1 MRLYFLIVTHT
12 LMALS
17 ALEQLKAAAS
27 MSLQKHEVELPNG
40 EIFAFWSKPLTIG
53 ERQKANKEAKSD
65 DVNELALRLLINKAR
80 TEDGAP
86 MFAPGQYAELKNA
99 VSEKVLEPVLL
110 ALLGAV
116 TEEEEEEVDVS
127 PKDSKTTSR
136 KTAN

>member
-1 MRLYFLIVTHT
+1 
-12 LMALS
+12 MALS

-40 EIFAFWSKPLTIG
+40 EVFSFWSKPLTIG

-116 TEEEEEEVDVS
+116 TEEEEEEADMS
-127 PKDSKTTSR
+127 PKDSKPTSR

>member
-27 MSLQKHEVELPNG
+27 MALQKHEVELPNG

-65 DVNELALRLLINKAR
+65 DVNELALRLLIHKAR

-127 PKDSKTTSR
+127 PKESKPTSR